1 MRAIYPLSVAALA
14 LAACNQVNLPDYGS
28 TGSVFSA
35 AKAPAFQHTIAEKRP
50 VHEAFVELAPG
61 GGNVVDVTESR
72 YANGIEQLIVYQGD
86 HDTRG
91 ENAAR
96 VRMVVGPVPR
106 NADRA
111 GLELS
116 DVSQRTIAAEMR
128 KVLPGT
134 RMQFSGNVER
144 NSYGPFGYASG
155 TGHGKTRCLYAWQ
168 KLEGQGGRNLRIPFL
183 DIARHDP
190 ALSVRL
196 RVCRTGVSTES
207 LVNLMR
213 TIRID
218 ADPAKAR
225 ATSAFNWNATNRDI
239 AGDGRYLPL
248 TQTEGYQSRAP
259 ETNEPVRIAPPK
271 PKKRKVVRRKP
282 RPAPTPVVSQIP
294 LPPGPTVKA
303 APAHAKPAVTAPV
316 APAPTVAYTPP
327 KPLTVA
333 KPANGISAV
342 PLPQ

>member
-1 MRAIYPLSVAALA
+1 MRAYFSLSIAAFG
-14 LAACNQVNLPDYGS
+14 LAACNQVNLPDYGT

-96 VRMVVGPVPR
+96 VRMVVGPVPK

-111 GLELS
+111 GLTLS
-116 DVSQRTIAAEMR
+116 DISQRAIADEMR
-128 KVLPGT
+128 NVLPGT
-134 RMQFSGNVER
+134 RMRFSGSLER
-144 NSYGPFGYASG
+144 NSYGPFGYAIG
-155 TGHGKTRCLYAWQ
+155 TGSGKTRCLYAWQ
-168 KLEGQGGRNLRIPFL
+168 KLEGEGGRNLRIPFL

-196 RVCRTGVSTES
+196 RVCRTGVSTEN

-218 ADPAKAR
+218 ADPERAR
-225 ATSAFNWNATNRDI
+225 ATSAFNWNASNREI
-239 AGDGRYLPL
+239 AGDGRYLPA
-248 TQTEGYQSRAP
+248 TSAEGFRSRATVEP
-259 ETNEPVRIAPPK
+259 EPVNIAPPK
-271 PKKRKVVRRKP
+271 LKKRKIVRKK
-282 RPAPTPVVSQIP
+282 PAPKPAPVVSTIP
-294 LPPGPTVKA
+294 LPPSVETPPVTA
-303 APAHAKPAVTAPV
+303 SAPAAQTTAP
-316 APAPTVAYTPP
+316 PKVAYTPP
-327 KPLTVA
+327 KPLKDK
-333 KPANGISAV
+333 KPDGISSV
-342 PLPQ
+342 PFPQ